1 MTMNLTGS
9 EIVLKALHDQNVD
22 VVFGYPGGAVL
33 PIYDSLF
40 KQNSIRHILVREEAG
55 AVHAAEGYAKSSG
68 KVGVVLVTSGP
79 GVTKIVTGLT
89 DAIMDSVPIVCI
101 TGQVPS
107 HLIGSDAFQE
117 CDTTGITRPCT
128 KHNYLVKDINKLSK
142 VIHEA
147 FVIAKNGRPGPVLI
161 DIPKDIQ
168 FARGSYT
175 GPKETIIHPHRIF
188 EPSIKGNDALIEEA
202 TKLIAN
208 AKKPIFYVGGGCI
221 NSGPKASK
229 LVREFVKLSGA
240 PASMTLMGLGTLPA
254 SDPLSLGMLGMHG
267 MYEANLAMHECDVM
281 VNIGA
286 RFDDRVTGRLDAF
299 SPNSKKIHIDIDA
312 SSIQKNIKVDIPI
325 VGDVEVII
333 EQIII
338 SWKKNNYSIENEALS
353 AWWQKINEW
362 KKIDCL
368 SFQQSGESI
377 KPQYAIQRLYELT
390 KNINTIITTEVG
402 QHQMWAAQYY
412 KFEKP
417 NKWITSGGLGTMGFG
432 FPAAIGAQ
440 VAFPDALVIDIAGD
454 GSILMN
460 IQEMSTAVQHRL
472 PVKIFIINNEY
483 MGMVRQWQELLHGG
497 RYSESYMDSLPDFV
511 KLAESFKAKGLRA
524 VKAVE
529 VDDVIKEMIEIDGPV
544 IADICVDKEENCFPM
559 IQSGSAHNEMV
570 LNKGQKQDAK
580 SAEKGKVLV

>member
-1 MTMNLTGS
+1 
-9 EIVLKALHDQNVD
+9 
-22 VVFGYPGGAVL
+22 
-33 PIYDSLF
+33 
-40 KQNSIRHILVREEAG
+40 
-55 AVHAAEGYAKSSG
+55 
-68 KVGVVLVTSGP
+68 
-79 GVTKIVTGLT
+79 
-89 DAIMDSVPIVCI
+89 
-101 TGQVPS
+101 
-107 HLIGSDAFQE
+107 
-117 CDTTGITRPCT
+117 
-128 KHNYLVKDINKLSK
+128 
-142 VIHEA
+142 
-147 FVIAKNGRPGPVLI
+147 
-161 DIPKDIQ
+161 
-168 FARGSYT
+168 
-175 GPKETIIHPHRIF
+175 
-188 EPSIKGNDALIEEA
+188 
-202 TKLIAN
+202 
-208 AKKPIFYVGGGCI
+208 
-221 NSGPKASK
+221 
-229 LVREFVKLSGA
+229 
-240 PASMTLMGLGTLPA
+240 MTLMGLGTLPA

-325 VGDVEVII
+325 VGDVEAII
-333 EQIII
+333 EQIIA

-368 SFQQSGESI
+368 SFQQNGETI
-377 KPQYAIQRLYELT
+377 KPQYAIKRLYELT
-390 KNINTIITTEVG
+390 KDKNTIITTEVG

-440 VAFPDALVIDIAGD
+440 VAHPDSLVVDIAGD